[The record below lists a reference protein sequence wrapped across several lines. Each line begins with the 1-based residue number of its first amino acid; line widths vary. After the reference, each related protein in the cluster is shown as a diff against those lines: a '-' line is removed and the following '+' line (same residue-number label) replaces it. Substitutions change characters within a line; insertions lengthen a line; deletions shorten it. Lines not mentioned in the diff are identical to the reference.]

1 MNKKTTRFGRS
12 GAIVTCLEALKK
24 KINKRGAYRGL
35 RKQGGMKKGNPEASM
50 NFITS

>member
-24 KINKRGAYRGL
+24 KLTKGGL
-35 RKQGGMKKGNPEASM
+35 TEDLENREE
-50 NFITS
+50 

>member
-12 GAIVTCLEALKK
+12 GATVTCLEELK

-35 RKQGGMKKGNPEASM
+35 RKQGRMKKGNPEASM